1 MANPRAKVLFNEV
14 QVERVSFQAD
24 GVSIVYDGTQQN
36 GIAAA
41 VANATAG
48 KPAVA
53 VSASKVVRLAQA
65 GDRIIGTL
73 YAVEAPV
80 GGITVAIVEVGGFIQ
95 MRANPAVAAGDR
107 VVGAV
112 NGAVQGYVR
121 TAAPPGA
128 AYAQA
133 AATDAW
139 AQRGTVVDVTDP
151 LNPWVYME

>member
-1 MANPRAKVLFNEV
+1 MANPRAKVLFNEIHV
-14 QVERVSFQAD
+14 DRVGFQAD
-24 GVSIVYDGTQQN
+24 GVSIVFDGTQPN

-41 VANATAG
+41 VANATPG

-53 VSASKVVRLAQA
+53 MSASKTVRLAQA

-80 GGITVAIVEVGGFIQ
+80 GGVTIAVVETEGVVQ

-112 NGAVQGYVR
+112 NGAVNGYVR
-121 TAAPPGA
+121 TSAP
-128 AYAQA
+128 
-133 AATDAW
+133 ATLADVA

-151 LNPWVYME
+151 LNPWVYLS